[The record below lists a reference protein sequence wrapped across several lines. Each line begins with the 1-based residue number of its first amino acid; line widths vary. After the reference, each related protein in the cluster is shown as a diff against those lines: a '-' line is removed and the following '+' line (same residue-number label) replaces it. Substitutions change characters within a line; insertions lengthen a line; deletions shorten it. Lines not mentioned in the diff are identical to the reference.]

1 LKHQETPLPLD
12 SWRQDCRVSGANLL
26 LPFQV
31 SVLGSTTPAVSATN
45 LLFNIVAIPGGVYRF
60 IRDGRIV
67 QPLTWVVILA
77 NLEPATLMGVESK
90 GMILAA
96 EDGSGV
102 HLLMPDAETVPGSK
116 VR

>member
-1 LKHQETPLPLD
+1 
-12 SWRQDCRVSGANLL
+12 
-26 LPFQV
+26 
-31 SVLGSTTPAVSATN
+31 VLGFTTPAVSATS

-60 IRDGRIV
+60 IRDGRMV
-67 QPLTWVVILA
+67 QPLTWVVLA
-77 NLEPATLMGVESK
+77 NLEPATLMGVESRA
-90 GMILAA
+90 MILAA